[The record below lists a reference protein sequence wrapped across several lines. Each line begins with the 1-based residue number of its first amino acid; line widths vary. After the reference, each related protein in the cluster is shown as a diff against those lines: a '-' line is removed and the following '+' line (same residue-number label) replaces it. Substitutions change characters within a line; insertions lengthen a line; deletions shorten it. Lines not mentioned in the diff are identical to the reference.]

1 MTYSHSH
8 IWIGQYKT
16 SYHTILAQK
25 LTAASAFIRMVKC
38 HRGECG
44 DGPSTVLHHCVSL
57 CDLRTNALSMRLQK
71 TPEAALPD
79 LKFHRDYR
87 M

>member
-1 MTYSHSH
+1 MTYSHSNSH
-8 IWIGQYKT
+8 VWIGQYKLLF
-16 SYHTILAQK
+16 HTILAQK
-25 LTAASAFIRMVKC
+25 STAASAFIRMVKC

-71 TPEAALPD
+71 TP
-79 LKFHRDYR
+79 
-87 M
+87 